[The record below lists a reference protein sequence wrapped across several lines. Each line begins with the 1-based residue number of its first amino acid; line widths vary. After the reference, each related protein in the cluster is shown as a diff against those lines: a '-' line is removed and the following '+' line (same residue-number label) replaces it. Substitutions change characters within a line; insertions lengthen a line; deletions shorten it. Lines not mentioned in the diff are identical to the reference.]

1 MRALYAKAVGMTN
14 FLFKIQTIIKRNR
27 AYSPMPSKS
36 VCCFLSVFLL
46 LKLRIHLIHKEHLHL
61 LTIAKNK

>member
-14 FLFKIQTIIKRNR
+14 FLFKIQTIIKINR

-36 VCCFLSVFLL
+36 VCCFLSVFFA
-46 LKLRIHLIHKEHLHL
+46 
-61 LTIAKNK
+61 AKTKNPSHQ